1 MKKASGL
8 PTETVEATEEKA
20 EAAKDEKVA
29 DTDDKKADSDP
40 AKIETEDDVL
50 VLTESNFDQAIKENE
65 FILVEFYA
73 PWCGHCK
80 NLAPEYKKAGKALEG
95 IVGVGAVDCDVHK
108 SLCGQYGV
116 RGFPTIK
123 VSFVIVI
130 QYQSIFSNII

>member
-8 PTETVEATEEKA
+8 PTESVEATEEKA

-80 NLAPEYKKAGKALEG
+80 KLAPGTYSLE
-95 IVGVGAVDCDVHK
+95 
-108 SLCGQYGV
+108 
-116 RGFPTIK
+116 
-123 VSFVIVI
+123 
-130 QYQSIFSNII
+130 